1 MPKLA
6 EIVRVLDAEY
16 PFEGACSY
24 DNVGLLVGR
33 ADRAIRKVLVAL
45 DVTEAVVRE
54 AKEIGADLILSHHP
68 VIFREVKR
76 ITNESYT
83 GRVLLELIEAGV
95 AAVAVHTNFDRAER
109 GNNDALA
116 LALGAG
122 AYERLEDG
130 FATAFDLAKET
141 SLEEFASEVKSR
153 LGDAVVRRI
162 GEGRVSR
169 VIAACGA
176 GISEDLIFR
185 AKETGAVIVTGDV
198 KHNYASMARDLGVRL
213 VETTHYGSEWSTFTD
228 RIVNYLTG
236 AFDDLELSVSKLNI
250 NPYDE

>member
-6 EIVRVLDAEY
+6 EIVRALDAEY
-16 PFEGACSY
+16 PFETACSY

-33 ADRAIRKVLVAL
+33 ADKEIRKVLVSL
-45 DVTEAVVRE
+45 DVTSAVIRE
-54 AKEIGADLILSHHP
+54 AKRIGADLILSHHP

-76 ITNESYT
+76 ITDESYT
-83 GRVLLELIEAGV
+83 GGILLELIEAGI
-95 AAVAVHTNFDRAER
+95 ASVAVHTNFDAAPR

-116 LALGAG
+116 LLLGAG
-122 AYERLEDG
+122 AYERIEDG

-141 SLEEFASEVKSR
+141 PLAVFAEEVKSK
-153 LGDAVVRRI
+153 LGDAVVRI
-162 GEGRVSR
+162 VGEGTVSR

-176 GISEDLIFR
+176 GISEELIFL
-185 AKETGAVIVTGDV
+185 AKETGAVIVTADV

-213 VETTHYGSEWSTFTD
+213 VETTHYGSEWATFTD

-236 AFDDLELSVSKLNI
+236 AFGDLELVVGKENI
-250 NPYDE
+250 NPYDA